1 MISAKDK
8 YYLRLIDIELFH
20 YLLVN
25 KGYKG
30 CLSNLARELGLFSIS
45 EIVKFR
51 YRIIRLYKLGYIMI
65 ALKRN
70 WQTEIVLLDKGKEI
84 LQALKVFNPINLSD
98 KVLQEIDN
106 IKRALG
112 LTENDK

>member
-1 MISAKDK
+1 
-8 YYLRLIDIELFH
+8 
-20 YLLVN
+20 
-25 KGYKG
+25 
-30 CLSNLARELGLFSIS
+30 
-45 EIVKFR
+45 
-51 YRIIRLYKLGYIMI
+51 MI